1 MSGAGPG
8 GNQDFF
14 TSSLPADSARGI
26 TGRLCL
32 MGIFTKPG
40 HIQQK
45 PGAHHIK
52 NQRGAAIA
60 DKRKR
65 QALGREH
72 GCIYPDVNDRLKAD

>member
-1 MSGAGPG
+1 MAGAGPG

-14 TSSLPADSARGI
+14 ASPLLAESAAG
-26 TGRLCL
+26 TTEGLCL
-32 MGIFTKPG
+32 MGVLTEPG

-45 PGAHHIK
+45 SGAHHIK

-65 QALGREH
+65 QALGREY
-72 GCIYPDVNDRLKAD
+72 GGAYPDVNDRLKAD